1 LNTVSPGLRDSH
13 THNAAETQRVTDV
26 KIMQKVMAVNR
37 EAFVI
42 RFPGQVEHH
51 MRLVSERLQAC
62 LTKPT
67 GTDLARP
74 DTWTASSEDIL
85 NLAMSLKHLNEV
97 HHDWPITEPT

>member
-1 LNTVSPGLRDSH
+1 MNTVSSDMRDGH
-13 THNAAETQRVTDV
+13 THNARETLRVTDV
-26 KIMQKVMAVNR
+26 KILQKVNAVNR

-62 LTKPT
+62 LVKPP
-67 GTDLARP
+67 GIDLGQP
-74 DTWTASSEDIL
+74 STWPAGSEDLL

-97 HHDWPITEPT
+97 RRDWPINEST

>member
-1 LNTVSPGLRDSH
+1 
-13 THNAAETQRVTDV
+13 
-26 KIMQKVMAVNR
+26 MQKVMSVNR

-51 MRLVSERLQAC
+51 VRLVSERLQAC
-62 LTKPT
+62 LAKPT

-74 DTWTASSEDIL
+74 DTWTAGTEDIL

-97 HHDWPITEPT
+97 HQHWPISD